1 MDSGK
6 EDASR
11 IMGKPMKKWSR
22 RVLASSVIIL
32 AVGIAIGFYC
42 LSRDRKAT
50 ALHVTGVIDGIEVNL
65 SSKVA
70 GKISRISCNEGDKVQ
85 AGQVVITLESDDIKA
100 SLEQAM
106 AGVERAKANVN
117 VAEASIENS
126 RANVLAAEAEVKSAA
141 ADLEKAGAQME
152 ESGRQAERRK
162 DLYNGNLISKE
173 SRDQMVTEHAINVA
187 ANDSSKE
194 KLNAARSRKDAA
206 AGQLNAAIG
215 QWNSS
220 KAMLKE
226 AEANR
231 AFFRSKRDDTSIGTP
246 VTGTVIFKA
255 LETGEMVSP
264 GAAVLTIVDLSS
276 LYARVD
282 IDETKI
288 GRVVLNGKAFVRV
301 EGVPGKTFEGRI
313 SEIGRYGEFAT
324 QRDVVR
330 GREDIKT
337 FRVKVRVDDPSG
349 MLKPGMTVDVEIPG
363 KT

>member
-1 MDSGK
+1 
-6 EDASR
+6 
-11 IMGKPMKKWSR
+11 MKKWTK
-22 RVLASSVIIL
+22 RVITLIVVFFVVL
-32 AVGIAIGFYC
+32 LAIGIF
-42 LSRDRKAT
+42 LLTRHRKPSIS
-50 ALHVTGVIDGIEVNL
+50 HVTGIIDGIEVNL

-85 AGQVVITLESDDIKA
+85 AEQVVITLESDDIKA

-126 RANVLAAEAEVKSAA
+126 RANVLVAEAEVKSSA
-141 ADLEKAGAQME
+141 ADLEKAGVQME

-162 DLYNGNLISKE
+162 DLYNRNLISKE

-187 ANDSSKE
+187 AYDSSKE

-206 AGQLNAAIG
+206 ASQLNAAIG
-215 QWNSS
+215 QWNSA

-231 AFFRSKRDDTSIGTP
+231 AFFRSKLDDTSIVTP

-255 LETGEMVSP
+255 LEKGEMASP
-264 GAAVLTIVDLSS
+264 GAAVLTIVDLNS

-288 GRVVLNGKAFVRV
+288 GRVVLNDKAFVRV

-313 SEIGRYGEFAT
+313 SEIGRHGGFAT

-337 FRVKVRVDDPSG
+337 FRVKVKVDDPSG
-349 MLKPGMTVDVEIPG
+349 MLKPGMTVDVEMPG
-363 KT
+363 KP

>member
-6 EDASR
+6 DDASR
-11 IMGKPMKKWSR
+11 IMGKPMKKWPR
-22 RVLASSVIIL
+22 RVLVPAVIIL
-32 AVGIAIGFYC
+32 AAGIAIGFYF

-50 ALHVTGVIDGIEVNL
+50 ALHVTGIIDGIEVNL

-70 GKISRISCNEGDKVQ
+70 GRISRIRCDEGDKVR

-100 SLEQAM
+100 SLEQAI
-106 AGVERAKANVN
+106 AGVERAKADVD
-117 VAEASIENS
+117 VAEASIENG
-126 RANVLAAEAEVKSAA
+126 RANLLAAEAEAKGAA

-152 ESGRQAERRK
+152 ESKRQADRRE
-162 DLYNGNLISKE
+162 DLYKKNLISKE
-173 SRDQMVTEHAINVA
+173 SRDQSVTDHAVSVA
-187 ANDSSKE
+187 TYDSSKE
-194 KLNAARSRKDAA
+194 KLNAARSRRTAA
-206 AGQLNAAIG
+206 AGQLNAAVS

-220 KAMLKE
+220 KAMRKE

-231 AFFRSKRDDTSIGTP
+231 AFFRSKLDDTSIVTP

-255 LETGEMVSP
+255 LETGEMVTP
-264 GAAVLTIVDLSS
+264 GTTVLTIVDLDS

-288 GRVVLNGKAFVRV
+288 GRVVLNDKAYVRV
-301 EGVPGKTFEGRI
+301 DGAPGKTFEGKI

-349 MLKPGMTVDVEIPG
+349 VLKPGMTVDVEFPW
-363 KT
+363 KP

>member
-1 MDSGK
+1 
-6 EDASR
+6 
-11 IMGKPMKKWSR
+11 MKKWTR
-22 RVLASSVIIL
+22 RVIALIVVFL
-32 AVGIAIGFYC
+32 AVLLAIGASL
-42 LSRDRKAT
+42 LSRNKKPSF
-50 ALHVTGVIDGIEVNL
+50 LHVTGIIDGIEVNL

-70 GKISRISCNEGDKVQ
+70 GKISRICCNEGDKVQ

-100 SLEQAM
+100 SVEQAI
-106 AGVERAKANVN
+106 AGVERARADIK
-117 VAEASIENS
+117 VAEASIENY
-126 RANVLAAEAEVKSAA
+126 RANILGTEADMKSAA

-152 ESGRQAERRK
+152 ESRRQAERRK
-162 DLYNGNLISKE
+162 DLYDKNLISKE
-173 SRDQMVTEHAINVA
+173 SRDQMVTDYFVNLASY
-187 ANDSSKE
+187 DSSKE
-194 KLNAARSRKDAA
+194 KLNAARSKKDVAA
-206 AGQLNAAIG
+206 SQLKAAVS

-226 AEANR
+226 AEANL
-231 AFFRSKRDDTSIGTP
+231 AFYRSKLNDTTIATP

-255 LETGEMVSP
+255 FEKGETVTP
-264 GAAVLTIVDLSS
+264 GVTILTVVDLNS

-282 IDETKI
+282 IDETRI
-288 GRVVLNGKAFVRV
+288 GRMVLNGRAFVTV
-301 EGVPGKTFEGRI
+301 EGVPGKVFEGRI
-313 SEIGRYGEFAT
+313 SEIGRYAEFAT

>member
-1 MDSGK
+1 
-6 EDASR
+6 
-11 IMGKPMKKWSR
+11 MKKWTK
-22 RVLASSVIIL
+22 RVITLIVVFIVVL
-32 AVGIAIGFYC
+32 LAIGIFL
-42 LSRDRKAT
+42 LSRGRKPSIS
-50 ALHVTGVIDGIEVNL
+50 HVTGIIDGIEVNL

-85 AGQVVITLESDDIKA
+85 ADQVVITLESDDIKA

-126 RANVLAAEAEVKSAA
+126 RANVRAAEAEVKSSA
-141 ADLEKAGAQME
+141 ADLEKAGVQME

-162 DLYNGNLISKE
+162 DLCNRNLISKE

-187 ANDSSKE
+187 AYDSSKE

-206 AGQLNAAIG
+206 ASQLNAAIG

-231 AFFRSKRDDTSIGTP
+231 AFFRSKLDDTSIVTP

-255 LETGEMVSP
+255 LEKGEMASP
-264 GAAVLTIVDLSS
+264 GAAVLTIVDLNS

-288 GRVVLNGKAFVRV
+288 GRVVLNDKAFVRV

-313 SEIGRYGEFAT
+313 SEIGRHGEFAT

-337 FRVKVRVDDPSG
+337 FRVKVKVDDPSG
-349 MLKPGMTVDVEIPG
+349 MLKPGMTVDVEMPG
-363 KT
+363 KP

>member
-1 MDSGK
+1 
-6 EDASR
+6 
-11 IMGKPMKKWSR
+11 MKKWTK
-22 RVLASSVIIL
+22 RVIATIVVFI
-32 AVGIAIGFYC
+32 AVFLAIGVSL
-42 LSRDRKAT
+42 LSRNRKPPVF
-50 ALHVTGVIDGIEVNL
+50 HVTGIIDGVEVNL

-106 AGVERAKANVN
+106 AGVERAKANVK

-152 ESGRQAERRK
+152 ESRRQADRRE
-162 DLYNGNLISKE
+162 DLYKKNLIAKE

-187 ANDSSKE
+187 AYDSSKE
-194 KLNAARSRKDAA
+194 KLNAARSRKDVAA
-206 AGQLNAAIG
+206 SQLNAAIS

-231 AFFRSKRDDTSIGTP
+231 AFFRSKRDDTSIVTP

-264 GAAVLTIVDLSS
+264 GAAVLTIVDLNS

-288 GRVVLNGKAFVRV
+288 GRVVLNDKAFVRV

-349 MLKPGMTVDVEIPG
+349 TLKPGMTVDVEMPG
-363 KT
+363 KS